1 MENKKKNI
9 EEKCLEQALKAG
21 LKDRGETKRILQEL
35 VGEEIERLNTERP
48 DFIKR
53 HFSKSK
59 CEKDTIV
66 GIEHFRA
73 DHLSVLKQNGDIGS
87 SGIVFEKDVYKLYD
101 KWHVPVQNGE
111 AFSEKMLEE
120 IGQTMADQLIRLE
133 RATYHSFIDSFKYSL
148 EKHLNSVS
156 VYRQNLMKH
165 ATSGERIKLAFLIEI
180 HTEMGHLFLNDKKGT
195 RRNNNGNLPIFQD
208 IVDILEKIDTKK
220 VDFII
225 LCMGDTL
232 YNSPVKVIALRTG
245 NIEKQLKRRG
255 IFIYEYA
262 GEDLILTNFQTVRKD
277 IQKNVKYMADGD
289 KIDYSLNFTAQEL
302 DHTHKLYLL
311 FYAFRKALACKRK
324 GYNYVTTLS
333 VQSLVDVFGDFVI
346 DWEIPKDRSE
356 EWKVKPVFLPVP
368 IEVINQRYEDFDKKW
383 KPVEKQ

>member
-220 VDFII
+220 VDFVI
-225 LCMGDTL
+225 LCM
-232 YNSPVKVIALRTG
+232 
-245 NIEKQLKRRG
+245 
-255 IFIYEYA
+255 
-262 GEDLILTNFQTVRKD
+262 
-277 IQKNVKYMADGD
+277 
-289 KIDYSLNFTAQEL
+289 
-302 DHTHKLYLL
+302 
-311 FYAFRKALACKRK
+311 
-324 GYNYVTTLS
+324 
-333 VQSLVDVFGDFVI
+333 
-346 DWEIPKDRSE
+346 
-356 EWKVKPVFLPVP
+356 
-368 IEVINQRYEDFDKKW
+368 
-383 KPVEKQ
+383 

>member
-1 MENKKKNI
+1 MAGRHLVTEWPPNMAQVAVLAGNLHMENKKKNI

-133 RATYHSFIDSFKYSL
+133 RATKYPDIRAGFKPYIAYDISDMVKGPNAEEFPENNFEWYDAKSEATSKEDKLINAVVEFGTSLGIKYEYKPLQDLQGARGYATSTGSIAIADDKRNQGLLSTAIHETAHQIMHWEVVKTKNKRL
-148 EKHLNSVS
+148 EKFYFGGSQKRGTQIVEQEAELCAWIVLQSFGYNKQQTAFNYLANWGMNKENCNNVFDQ
-156 VYRQNLMKH
+156 VYKVAEFVYDGVLKYAN
-165 ATSGERIKLAFLIEI
+165 E
-180 HTEMGHLFLNDKKGT
+180 
-195 RRNNNGNLPIFQD
+195 NNN
-208 IVDILEKIDTKK
+208 
-220 VDFII
+220 
-225 LCMGDTL
+225 
-232 YNSPVKVIALRTG
+232 
-245 NIEKQLKRRG
+245 IENGGK
-255 IFIYEYA
+255 
-262 GEDLILTNFQTVRKD
+262 
-277 IQKNVKYMADGD
+277 
-289 KIDYSLNFTAQEL
+289 
-302 DHTHKLYLL
+302 
-311 FYAFRKALACKRK
+311 
-324 GYNYVTTLS
+324 
-333 VQSLVDVFGDFVI
+333 
-346 DWEIPKDRSE
+346 
-356 EWKVKPVFLPVP
+356 
-368 IEVINQRYEDFDKKW
+368 
-383 KPVEKQ
+383 